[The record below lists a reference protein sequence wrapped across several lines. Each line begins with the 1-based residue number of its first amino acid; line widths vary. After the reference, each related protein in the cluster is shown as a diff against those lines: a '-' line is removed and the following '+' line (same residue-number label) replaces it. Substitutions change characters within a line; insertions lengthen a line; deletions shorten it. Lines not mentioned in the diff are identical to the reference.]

1 MTNNKKLII
10 IIIVLLIL
18 DAFLCAFVLQTA
30 KFNRQTDQLI
40 PRMKNAIQYAYTS
53 FYQYSPQT
61 LVLVLNDYQTASILT
76 KDNDCFL
83 FIPKDYCDACLSYQ
97 LQLIKEF
104 FSASHKSLCIIAPDK
119 LKKVITSVLSNSVS
133 LDLVT
138 YDAELPTIDSSLY
151 NESIAFFQVS
161 GHEVRNIFIV
171 NKLYGDATAIY
182 FNALLTT

>member
-61 LVLVLNDYQTASILT
+61 LVLVLNDYQT
-76 KDNDCFL
+76 
-83 FIPKDYCDACLSYQ
+83 
-97 LQLIKEF
+97 
-104 FSASHKSLCIIAPDK
+104 ASHKSLCIIAPDK